1 MKGLKV
7 GRLQPT
13 LWRSRI
19 FINSGTFW
27 TPSAL
32 LQTIESQTAKLPPH
46 QTKYG
51 HKR

>member
-7 GRLQPT
+7 GSLQPT
-13 LWRSRI
+13 FWRRRI
-19 FINSGTFW
+19 FSNNGAFG